1 MMRALLT
8 ITALAAAT
16 LVTSVSAQA
25 DGRRSP
31 ANGRIAYSVGA
42 VLPDPDPS
50 AHSQVFTIRPDGSGR
65 RQLTH
70 VAAPAQAGDP
80 NYSPDA
86 ARIAYVSSV
95 GGTFQVWLM
104 RADGSNQHRLVRDPG
119 HDAFVPSWAPDGK
132 HLIFTRCTRPFG
144 FVECTI
150 ARVRSDGTH
159 LRDITG
165 GHWVDFSAR
174 YAPDGRSIAFSS
186 NRRGLISAIW
196 RMRSDGS
203 RMRRLTAPRP
213 EAFWPAYS
221 PDGNTILFGNNF
233 DRPHTDLFTT
243 RRDGSHVR
251 QLTHFGP
258 KTQGG
263 FASYSPDGRRIVSD
277 YAPNGG
283 TEGLAIMNSDG
294 TGLHRI
300 VRTGNL
306 TIADWGVQR

>member
-1 MMRALLT
+1 MRTVLA
-8 ITALAAAT
+8 ITALAASM
-16 LVTSVSAQA
+16 VVVSLSARA
-25 DGRRSP
+25 DARRP
-31 ANGRIAYSVGA
+31 PRNGRIAYSVGA

-80 NYSPDA
+80 SYSPDA
-86 ARIAYVSSV
+86 SRIAYVSSV

-104 RADGSNQHRLVRDPG
+104 RADGTHQHRLVRDPG

-132 HLIFTRCTRPFG
+132 HLVFTRCTKPFG

-150 ARVRSDGTH
+150 ARVRSDGSQLLT
-159 LRDITG
+159 LTG
-165 GHWVDFSAR
+165 GHWADFVAG
-174 YAPDGRSIAFSS
+174 YAPDGRTIAFSS
-186 NRRGLISAIW
+186 NRRGLSSAIW
-196 RMRSDGS
+196 RMRTDGS

-221 PDGNTILFGNNF
+221 PDGRTILFGNNF
-233 DRPHTDLFTT
+233 DRPHTDLFTM
-243 RRDGSHVR
+243 RPDGSHVQ

-258 KTQGG
+258 RTQGG
-263 FASYSPDGRRIVSD
+263 FASYSPDGRRIVTD
-277 YAPNGG
+277 HAVDGG
-283 TEGLAIMNSDG
+283 TEGLAVMRSDG
-294 TGLHRI
+294 THLHVI